1 MKRKMKLKSIKKHG
15 TQITYLIES
24 ENNDSNK
31 YEDKLHGN
39 KM

>member
-1 MKRKMKLKSIKKHG
+1 MKLKIIKKHG
-15 TQITYLIES
+15 AQLRYLIES
-24 ENNDSNK
+24 ENNDSHK